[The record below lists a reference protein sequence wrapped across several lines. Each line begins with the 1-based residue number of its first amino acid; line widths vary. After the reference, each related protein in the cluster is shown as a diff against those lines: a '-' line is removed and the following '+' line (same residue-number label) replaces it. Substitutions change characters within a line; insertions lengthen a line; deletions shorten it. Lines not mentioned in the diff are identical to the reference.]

1 MGNLFQSKQ
10 SSSNSNGG
18 LVTGGL
24 SGSVTNGGNANNM
37 LANLLGVGGDQAAG
51 DAAYQKYQ
59 DSTGFQNQLDSMSR
73 GITGNQAAS
82 GLLRSG
88 STGTAVQTGAN
99 GLAQQNFG
107 NYLSQLMGL
116 SNAGQGAASTIAGV
130 GTQTQKSNPSMA
142 GIAGGLLSAFSDRR
156 LKRDIEQIGEMEDG
170 LPVYEYRYIGSTER
184 HTGVMAD
191 EVEKLRPWAAGAE
204 IGGYKTVNYGAL

>member
-10 SSSNSNGG
+10 SNSNSNGG
-18 LVTGGL
+18 LVTSGL
-24 SGSVTNGGNANNM
+24 SSTLANGGAANNT
-37 LANLLGVGGDQAAG
+37 LASLLGIGGDQAAG
-51 DAAYQKYQ
+51 DAAYQNYQ
-59 DSTGFQNQLDSMSR
+59 NSTGYQNQLDSMSR
-73 GITGNQAAS
+73 AVTGNQAAN

-88 STGTAVQTGAN
+88 STGTALQTGAN
-99 GLAQQNFG
+99 NLATSSYN

-142 GIAGGLLSAFSDRR
+142 GILGGALSAFSDRR